1 MKKLINYFLGK
12 KPYLL
17 LTPFG
22 FNKGNWAA
30 LRKNALSQYFGKY
43 EINLLPKI
51 IHNYKK
57 VLEQKENPIIFDI
70 GASYGYYTSYFCKSQ
85 KTSVVSFE
93 PDTNAHN
100 FLQKLIK
107 KKNNLIL
114 LNKEVS
120 LNTGNNK
127 ITFKEA
133 ADKYGK
139 PDLIKI
145 DIEGYELDL
154 LIENLDYFKLNHTT
168 IIVEVHT
175 QLIEEKIASAFKSI
189 FYEVEII
196 ENDVKTLKTRKVKH
210 NRWLILS
217 K

>member
-1 MKKLINYFLGK
+1 MKKLINYLLGK
-12 KPYLL
+12 KSYLL

-30 LRKNALSQYFGKY
+30 LRKNALSQYLGRY

-51 IHNYKK
+51 IYNYKK
-57 VLEQKENPIIFDI
+57 TLGQKENPIIFDI
-70 GASYGYYTSYFCKSQ
+70 GASYGYYTSYFCKSN
-85 KTSVVSFE
+85 KATVVSFE

-107 KKNNLIL
+107 KKKNLIL

-120 LNTGNNK
+120 LNTGVNK
-127 ITFKEA
+127 ITLKEA
-133 ADKYGK
+133 AHKFGK
-139 PDLIKI
+139 PDLLKI

-154 LIENLDYFKLNHTT
+154 LIENLDYFKLNHAI

-189 FYEVEII
+189 FYKVEIV
-196 ENDVKTLKTRKVKH
+196 ENDLNTLKNRKVKH
-210 NRWLILS
+210 NRWLVLY